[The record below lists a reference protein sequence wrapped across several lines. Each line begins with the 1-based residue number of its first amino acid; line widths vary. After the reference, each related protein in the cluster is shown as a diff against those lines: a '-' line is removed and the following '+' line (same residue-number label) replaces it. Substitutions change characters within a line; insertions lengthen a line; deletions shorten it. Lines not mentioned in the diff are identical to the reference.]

1 MVAGGELTVEK
12 IGSEPVMDPE
22 LDRGSSENPDRT
34 WIKNLEEKKKT
45 DLVKEEKMAV
55 MRWLFAAAISRNIE
69 KIRERG
75 ERESG
80 GEAYDNGSWR
90 RIRLD
95 RSVD

>member
-1 MVAGGELTVEK
+1 
-12 IGSEPVMDPE
+12 
-22 LDRGSSENPDRT
+22 
-34 WIKNLEEKKKT
+34 
-45 DLVKEEKMAV
+45 MAV